1 MKLILSGLVAT
12 ACAFMWSPALR
23 RITGIAN
30 INGTHIG
37 DLPQQVQDQVLKVKC
52 VSRDRVLKFAL
63 ACDLND
69 VSQRLGHAI
78 DYQES
83 PAGDCDKFEQDLPAL
98 LSMVQEAPSMASAV
112 EAVGKTENVPGSCY
126 GIGFTQTKAFLG
138 EHTRVV
144 NGTLA
149 IGLAVSFRETE
160 FNDIFNLK
168 SSTRDT
174 IEKTLRRAY
183 DVAGCLPAQLFVFES
198 SAVPGIDLFDV
209 WFSET
214 AGFLNASPNSK
225 ACAIPQLS
233 KADRSRV
240 LAIPSVSGF
249 FPARAAAA
257 AQSSGTRHRQGCR
270 ALSLPQHHLAPP
282 PLPPV
287 RTQIEQDTSDLSK

>member
-1 MKLILSGLVAT
+1 
-12 ACAFMWSPALR
+12 
-23 RITGIAN
+23 
-30 INGTHIG
+30 
-37 DLPQQVQDQVLKVKC
+37 
-52 VSRDRVLKFAL
+52 
-63 ACDLND
+63 
-69 VSQRLGHAI
+69 
-78 DYQES
+78 
-83 PAGDCDKFEQDLPAL
+83 
-98 LSMVQEAPSMASAV
+98 MASAV

-249 FPARAAAA
+249 FPRTGGGRRPIVGHTPSSRLPGTLAAPAPPRTAAAA
-257 AQSSGTRHRQGCR
+257 PSSDSNRARH
-270 ALSLPQHHLAPP
+270 
-282 PLPPV
+282 
-287 RTQIEQDTSDLSK
+287 I